1 MKKEPSILDYLKS
14 AVRNDNRIDIG
25 DYLDIQKDKKEKKA
39 SGKKARKQKQQPA
52 GKIQWQLVLGS
63 SLALAAQF
71 FLEPDDPK
79 VKLAVGLYGA
89 AGILLWKG
97 FKGSRLEEFQPAHR
111 RKPFSIDIK
120 LFYFTIALTFMV
132 AAFLAFSDNTF
143 TWLNL
148 SLWITSIVFF
158 LLSVWEKER
167 DGYRKFAIDMK
178 FIPLFLLVLVISA
191 FYRFYL
197 LNQVPGEMFSDHA
210 EKLLD
215 VMDVLYGKTSIYF
228 TRNTGREPLQFYLT
242 ALVIK
247 LFDTGISFLS
257 LKIGTAF
264 AGVATLVFIYLL
276 GRQLANRWVG
286 LIAMF
291 LAGIAYWPNVI
302 SRVALRFTLYPL
314 FAAPVMYFLFKGL
327 QEKSR
332 NDLVLCGLF
341 LGLGLHGYSP
351 ARILP
356 VYVVLTFLIFWLHQN
371 NLKKGLNEFW
381 ALLLLAF
388 ASFIIFLPLF
398 RYFLGNPQLFNYR
411 AMSRLTSVE
420 HSVPGSGILVFL
432 SNFWKAGIMFFYKNG
447 QIWVHSI
454 PNRPALDIVSA
465 GFLFVGSIFFIKRY
479 LTYRKWED
487 AALLIAIPVLML
499 PSTLSLAFPNENP
512 SLNRTGG
519 AIVPV
524 FLIAAIGF
532 YECMQGIL
540 NKNEGKLGRIAIS
553 LLLVVVLAFTL
564 FQNYDLVFNQY
575 ADQFLANA
583 WNTTEIGRV
592 IAGFVAEGNSYENA
606 FVIPY
611 PHWVDTRLV
620 GINAGFPW
628 KDYAID
634 AEDLEQTLMVDGR
647 KLFILKPED
656 SDSLA
661 LLEKLYP
668 QGHEEIFYSKTANK
682 NFIMYSVAGS

>member
-1 MKKEPSILDYLKS
+1 MS
-14 AVRNDNRIDIG
+14 
-25 DYLDIQKDKKEKKA
+25 
-39 SGKKARKQKQQPA
+39 
-52 GKIQWQLVLGS
+52 
-63 SLALAAQF
+63 
-71 FLEPDDPK
+71 
-79 VKLAVGLYGA
+79 
-89 AGILLWKG
+89 
-97 FKGSRLEEFQPAHR
+97 
-111 RKPFSIDIK
+111 
-120 LFYFTIALTFMV
+120 
-132 AAFLAFSDNTF
+132 
-143 TWLNL
+143 
-148 SLWITSIVFF
+148 
-158 LLSVWEKER
+158 
-167 DGYRKFAIDMK
+167 
-178 FIPLFLLVLVISA
+178 
-191 FYRFYL
+191 
-197 LNQVPGEMFSDHA
+197 
-210 EKLLD
+210 
-215 VMDVLYGKTSIYF
+215 
-228 TRNTGREPLQFYLT
+228 
-242 ALVIK
+242 
-247 LFDTGISFLS
+247 
-257 LKIGTAF
+257 
-264 AGVATLVFIYLL
+264 
-276 GRQLANRWVG
+276 
-286 LIAMF
+286 
-291 LAGIAYWPNVI
+291 
-302 SRVALRFTLYPL
+302 
-314 FAAPVMYFLFKGL
+314 
-327 QEKSR
+327 
-332 NDLVLCGLF
+332 
-341 LGLGLHGYSP
+341 
-351 ARILP
+351 
-356 VYVVLTFLIFWLHQN
+356 
-371 NLKKGLNEFW
+371 FW

-388 ASFIIFLPLF
+388 TSFIIFLPLF

-540 NKNEGKLGRIAIS
+540 NKNEGKLGRVAIS

-575 ADQFLANA
+575 ADQFLASA

-634 AEDLEQTLMVDGR
+634 AEDLEQMLMVDGR
-647 KLFILKPED
+647 KII
-656 SDSLA
+656 
-661 LLEKLYP
+661 
-668 QGHEEIFYSKTANK
+668 HSKTGRFRQPGA
-682 NFIMYSVAGS
+682 AGETLPARA